1 MGRLT
6 FQDIPEEKS
15 IDTINDDMIVIDIYD
30 LWKKPTYNQIDGW
43 LCVDLKDEYKEISNY
58 IISTHL
64 EKLGLTEYDFPN
76 EELNDKYSYE
86 LGEMNEEIKTKLIKK
101 IKKWILN
108 YGTGRN

>member
-6 FQDIPEEKS
+6 FQNIPEEKS
-15 IDTINDDMIVIDIYD
+15 VDTINDDMIVIDIYD

-64 EKLGLTEYDFPN
+64 EKLGLTEYDFPD
-76 EELNDKYSYE
+76 EKLNDKYSYQ

-108 YGTGRN
+108 YGMWRD